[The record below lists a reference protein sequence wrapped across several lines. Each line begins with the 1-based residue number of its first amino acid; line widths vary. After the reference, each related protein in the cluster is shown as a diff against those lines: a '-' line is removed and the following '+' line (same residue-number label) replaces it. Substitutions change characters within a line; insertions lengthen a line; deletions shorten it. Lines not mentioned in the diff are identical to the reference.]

1 MIQVKRTH
9 LYWLLQSFGWSAYIG
24 LILFASINS
33 KGFYL
38 NSSFLINLVFSFFL
52 GILFS
57 HLLKIR
63 VLSMGLLKLNGIR
76 DFLKTILLLITISL
90 FYVISTKIISIIVSW
105 SFVNIGVLSFII
117 NWSSYLL
124 LFAFWLTLYYV
135 YFLFEQNRRQEIDNL
150 ALKAFQSELELHN
163 LRSQL
168 NPHFL
173 FNALNAIRALIEVDP
188 KKSKEAVT
196 LLSNM
201 LRFSLSTSYDR
212 LISLENELQMVDS
225 YLRLEKIR
233 FEQRL
238 DIKKEINDDLKS
250 FNIPAFTIQTLIENA
265 IKHGISK
272 LIEGGEISIRV
283 DLDREHVLIQVAN
296 SGIFGN
302 EIDLGISL
310 SNLKKRLE
318 LEYGNN
324 YTFSIYQADMV
335 FVEIR
340 IPTNR

>member
-1 MIQVKRTH
+1 MIQVKRSH
-9 LYWLLQSFGWSAYIG
+9 LYWLLQSFGWSAYTG

-38 NSSFLINLVFSFFL
+38 NNSFLINLVFSFFL

-76 DFLKTILLLITISL
+76 DFLNTILLLITISL

-105 SFVNIGVLSFII
+105 SFVNIVVLSFII

-135 YFLFEQNRRQEIDNL
+135 YYLFEQNRRQEIDNL
-150 ALKAFQSELELHN
+150 ALKVFQSELELQN

-188 KKSKEAVT
+188 KKSKDAVT
-196 LLSNM
+196 LLSNL

-225 YLRLEKIR
+225 YLSLEKIR
-233 FEQRL
+233 FEERL
-238 DIKKEINDDLKS
+238 NIKKEINDGLKS
-250 FNIPAFTIQTLIENA
+250 FKIPAFIIQTLVENA

-272 LIEGGEISIRV
+272 LPKGGEISIHV
-283 DLDREHVLIQVAN
+283 DLDGDYIFIQVAN
-296 SGIFGN
+296 SGTFGS
-302 EIDLGISL
+302 EKDLGIGL

-318 LEYGNN
+318 LEYKRNFS
-324 YTFSIYQADMV
+324 FSIYQDDLV

-340 IPTNR
+340 IPSNR

>member
-302 EIDLGISL
+302 EIDLGIGL